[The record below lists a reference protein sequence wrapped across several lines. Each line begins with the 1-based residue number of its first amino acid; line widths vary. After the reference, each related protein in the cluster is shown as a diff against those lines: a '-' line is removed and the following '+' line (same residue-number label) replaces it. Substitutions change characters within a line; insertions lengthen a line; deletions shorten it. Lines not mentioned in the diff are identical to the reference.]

1 MSRGEQH
8 GNRSRGRR
16 DRNRRSIWARPGPG
30 ERRPAWTR
38 EQIVAVALAIAD
50 AEGFEAVSMRRIA
63 GELGAGTMTIY
74 HYVQTKDELVAL
86 IGDAIMGEL
95 VVPEDELPDGW
106 REGMTAIARRT
117 LAVFD
122 RHPWILRHMGDGDE
136 ENPGP
141 NGMRHFE
148 QTLAVMARAGIDAES
163 QLELAALVDE
173 YVFGHAMHSREP
185 NPFGQPDSE
194 QERELLEYVERQL
207 TTGEFPHLEA
217 LAGDDVRGTF
227 RRLSATASDERRFER
242 GLKILLDGIELE
254 IERRRTRH

>member
-1 MSRGEQH
+1 MSRAE
-8 GNRSRGRR
+8 R
-16 DRNRRSIWARPGPG
+16 DRDPRSVWARPAPG
-30 ERRPAWTR
+30 ERKPAWTR
-38 EQIVAVALAIAD
+38 EQIVATALAIAD

-63 GELGAGTMTIY
+63 AELGAGTMTLY
-74 HYVQTKDELVAL
+74 HYVRTKDELIAL

-95 VVPEDELPDGW
+95 VVPEGELPDGW
-106 REGMTAIARRT
+106 REGMAAIARRT

-122 RHPWILRHMGDGDE
+122 RHPWVLRHMGEGDE

-148 QTLAVMARAGIDAES
+148 QTLAVMARAGVDAES

-173 YVFGHAMHSREP
+173 YVFGHAIHSREP
-185 NPFGQPDSE
+185 NPFGEQDSA

-207 TTGEFPHLEA
+207 ATGEFPHLQS
-217 LAGDDVRGTF
+217 LAGDDVRATF
-227 RRLSATASDERRFER
+227 RRLSTTASDERRFER

-254 IERRRTRH
+254 IVRRRGL